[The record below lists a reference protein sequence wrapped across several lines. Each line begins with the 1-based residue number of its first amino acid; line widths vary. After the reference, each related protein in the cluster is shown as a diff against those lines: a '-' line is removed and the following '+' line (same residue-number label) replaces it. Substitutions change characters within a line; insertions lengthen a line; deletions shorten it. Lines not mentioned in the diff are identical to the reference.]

1 VASGPS
7 SPFVD
12 GGAGRLWMFVGGHRH
27 SSIVVVDP
35 RSQLSRSWWVLVV
48 FRGGCEKRVW

>member
-7 SPFVD
+7 LPFVD
-12 GGAGRLWMFVGGHRH
+12 GGAGRPWMFVGGCRH

-35 RSQLSRSWWVLVV
+35 CSQSLRVMV
-48 FRGGCEKRVW
+48 GAGCVS

>member
-7 SPFVD
+7 SPFID
-12 GGAGRLWMFVGGHRH
+12 GGAGCLWMFMGGRRH

-35 RSQLSRSWWVLVV
+35 RSQSSRVVVGAGCVSWGL
-48 FRGGCEKRVW
+48 